1 MAAIVN
7 RIQFMRALRSQ
18 PFALLWL
25 GQTISSLGDG
35 AFFMALAWQILLLTR
50 SATAMGIV
58 MTAEMIPRLLFLLLG
73 GVAAD
78 RLPKRLVMLCSDAG
92 RAIVVLAIALLGWFH
107 LLQFWH
113 LVALS
118 LFFGVVSGFF
128 SPAYRALP
136 PQLVKT
142 EDLTSANAL
151 TGLSGQLND
160 LIGPVIGAGLVSLVG
175 PASAFAFDGLT
186 FVFSALCLFALR
198 LPALPIASSL
208 QNEPAGTTLVAAGE
222 QDLASSPRRGAR
234 EIVQDMREGLGYVS
248 RSTWIW
254 VTILVAALL
263 NLGISAPLFVVM
275 PKLVHD
281 VYGQGVWLLGAIHAA
296 GGIGSLVAIL
306 LAGYLNRLRRR
317 GITMYLMMIGIS
329 MAFILFGLPFP
340 HAVEPVIACL
350 AMVVVNFGLAVYQI
364 LWLTVMQEIV
374 PDDKL
379 GRVSS
384 IDQLGGYGLWPVG
397 FALAGVIA
405 DYISPSWVF
414 IGAGI
419 VNVGLYSIGLSVR
432 AVRELK

>member
-1 MAAIVN
+1 
-7 RIQFMRALRSQ
+7 MRALRSQ

-92 RAIVVLAIALLGWFH
+92 RAIIVLAIALLGWFH

-136 PQLVKT
+136 PQLVQT

-151 TGLSGQLND
+151 TGLGGQLSA
-160 LIGPVIGAGLVSLVG
+160 LIGPVIGAGLVSLVA

-198 LPALPIASSL
+198 LPALPIASSS

-222 QDLASSPRRGAR
+222 QDPASSPGVAR
-234 EIVQDMREGLGYVS
+234 E
-248 RSTWIW
+248 
-254 VTILVAALL
+254 
-263 NLGISAPLFVVM
+263 
-275 PKLVHD
+275 K
-281 VYGQGVWLLGAIHAA
+281 
-296 GGIGSLVAIL
+296 
-306 LAGYLNRLRRR
+306 
-317 GITMYLMMIGIS
+317 
-329 MAFILFGLPFP
+329 
-340 HAVEPVIACL
+340 
-350 AMVVVNFGLAVYQI
+350 
-364 LWLTVMQEIV
+364 
-374 PDDKL
+374 
-379 GRVSS
+379 
-384 IDQLGGYGLWPVG
+384 
-397 FALAGVIA
+397 
-405 DYISPSWVF
+405 
-414 IGAGI
+414 
-419 VNVGLYSIGLSVR
+419 
-432 AVRELK
+432 